1 MRPMSEGPAS
11 NPTETETKA
20 ENAII
25 EFKITVPQAR
35 AVALAGTFN
44 GWDPSRTLLRNE
56 GGGLWRVVL
65 PISPGRYEY
74 RYVVDGRWLDDPK
87 AKESVPNPFG
97 GRNAVLVVP
106 EAPRPASTTTAVA
119 DWAGGYKP

>member
-1 MRPMSEGPAS
+1 MRPMSKDPAN
-11 NPTETETKA
+11 NPTASQTKA
-20 ENAII
+20 ETAI
-25 EFKITVPQAR
+25 EFKITIPQAR
-35 AVALAGTFN
+35 AVTLAGTFN
-44 GWDPSRTLLRNE
+44 GWDPSRTPLRKE

-74 RYVVDGRWLDDPK
+74 RYVVDGRWQDDPN

-106 EAPRPASTTTAVA
+106 AAPRRASAAAVP
-119 DWAGGYKP
+119 D

>member
-1 MRPMSEGPAS
+1 MRTTTREPAS
-11 NPTETETKA
+11 SPTGTETMA
-20 ENAII
+20 EKAII

-56 GGGLWRVVL
+56 GGGLWRVFLAVG
-65 PISPGRYEY
+65 PGQYEY
-74 RYVVDGRWLDDPK
+74 RYVVDGRWQDDPN

-97 GRNAVLVVP
+97 GRNSVLVVS
-106 EAPRPASTTTAVA
+106 A
-119 DWAGGYKP
+119 